1 MAKKGKVVDLGGQQN
16 KQQVGLKLDPRKLET
31 VSCPNCG
38 AYVEVYWGENEIKE
52 KFRKDGM
59 YK

>member
-38 AYVEVYWGENEIKE
+38 GIFFDEVT
-52 KFRKDGM
+52 M
-59 YK
+59 Y